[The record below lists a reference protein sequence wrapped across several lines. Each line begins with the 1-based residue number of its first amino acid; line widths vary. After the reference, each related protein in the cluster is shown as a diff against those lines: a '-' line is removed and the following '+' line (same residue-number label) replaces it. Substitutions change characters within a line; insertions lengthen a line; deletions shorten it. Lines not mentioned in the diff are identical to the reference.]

1 MGTVTGFKVRA
12 SEGCFWE
19 VGSPALE
26 VMLMVGDGPSFIG
39 LEDLAVL
46 GQLREHIWYMNGPC
60 CS

>member
-1 MGTVTGFKVRA
+1 MGTVTGFKVQA

-46 GQLREHIWYMNGPC
+46 GQLREPGT
-60 CS
+60 